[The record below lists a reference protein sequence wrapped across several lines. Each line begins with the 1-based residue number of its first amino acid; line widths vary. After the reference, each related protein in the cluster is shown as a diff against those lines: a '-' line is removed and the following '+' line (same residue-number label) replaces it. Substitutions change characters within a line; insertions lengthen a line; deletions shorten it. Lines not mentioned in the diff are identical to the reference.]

1 MARFK
6 GQASYS
12 VDSKGRVAIPA
23 KMRNALSPD
32 ALQTFTLTKG
42 FETCI
47 YLYPLDEWKVKEEEL
62 AELSTYKREARHL
75 VRMILMWA
83 EEVTLDGQGRVS
95 LPKPLADY
103 AGIQDKA
110 LIIGAMDR
118 IEIWDPTVFEHY
130 LEGAP
135 ADPEE
140 LAERVMGSGS

>member
-42 FETCI
+42 FEKCI
-47 YLYPLDEWKVKEEEL
+47 YLYPLDEWKTKEEEL
-62 AELSTYKREARHL
+62 AELSTYRKEARHL

-83 EEVTLDGQGRVS
+83 EEVGLDGQGRVS
-95 LPKPLADY
+95 VPKPLAEY
-103 AGIQDKA
+103 AGINDKA

-118 IEIWDPTVFEHY
+118 IEIWDPDVFARY
-130 LEGAP
+130 LEDAP
-135 ADPEE
+135 ADAEE
-140 LAERVMGSGS
+140 LAERVMGSGQ